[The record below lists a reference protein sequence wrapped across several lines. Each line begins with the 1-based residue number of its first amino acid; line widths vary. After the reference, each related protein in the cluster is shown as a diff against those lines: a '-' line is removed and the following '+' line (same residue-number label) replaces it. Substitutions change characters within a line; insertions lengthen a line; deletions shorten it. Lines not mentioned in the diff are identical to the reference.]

1 MGPMDVLISCRPG
14 HVRWLS
20 CAALTVTLLGC
31 AGRPEPVV
39 LQVSGRANATPSIAA
54 SGNFVSVVWGAS
66 TDAGVTDVYASVS
79 RDGGRSFSTPVRVN
93 DVEGAARLNGE
104 QPPRL
109 ALLDRQALDPVVTVV
124 WTASGARGT
133 RLLQSRSED
142 GGRSFGP
149 ASGVPGADA
158 AGNRGWEAI
167 AAAPSGRVGAVWLDH
182 RELAGDSTVATTH
195 VHHAGGEGAMDGV
208 ARAQKSKL
216 YFAPL
221 DGMTAPQAIT
231 GGVCYCCK
239 TTLAAT
245 PDGSFYAAWRHVYP
259 GNIRDIAFT
268 LSRDNGATFAS
279 PVRVSD
285 DGWALDGCP
294 ENGPAM
300 AIDAEQRVHV
310 AWPTLVASTES
321 GREPTLALFYAMSH
335 DGRTFTPRQRIPTV
349 DVPRHVQM
357 AIAPGGAV
365 VVTWDEGAQGIR
377 RVAFA
382 HGIPDA
388 NHRVA
393 FERQVANG
401 ADPAT
406 YPTLASSQD
415 GVLAAWTRGDPS
427 DSVIGVERLPL
438 NGR

>member
-1 MGPMDVLISCRPG
+1 MKDFTSRRSAIPG
-14 HVRWLS
+14 LAA
-20 CAALTVTLLGC
+20 CACLAMAFVACSGT
-31 AGRPEPVV
+31 PEPVQ
-39 LQVSGRANATPSIAA
+39 LGIGGRANATPSIAA
-54 SGNFVSVVWGAS
+54 SGNFVSVAWGAS
-66 TDAGVTDVYASVS
+66 TDEGVTDVYASVS
-79 RDGGRSFSTPVRVN
+79 RDGARTFSTPVRVN

-109 ALLDRQALDPVVTVV
+109 ALIDRQGQDPVVTVV
-124 WTASGARGT
+124 WTAKGENGT

-142 GGRSFGP
+142 GGRSFVP
-149 ASGVPGADA
+149 ASVVPGTDI

-167 AAAPSGRVGAVWLDH
+167 AVAPGGRVGAVWLDH
-182 RELAGDSTVATTH
+182 REMAASSDVASAPH
-195 VHHAGGEGAMDGV
+195 VHGAGEEGDGA
-208 ARAQKSKL
+208 ARAQMSKL

-221 DGMTAPQAIT
+221 DASSAPQIIT

-239 TTLAAT
+239 TTVAAG

-268 LSRDNGATFAS
+268 VSPDGGRTFAT
-279 PVRVSD
+279 PIRVSD
-285 DGWALDGCP
+285 DGWVLNGCP

-300 AIDAEQRVHV
+300 ALDAQQRIHL
-310 AWPTLVASTES
+310 AWPTLMGQADSA
-321 GREPTLALFYAMSH
+321 GEPTLALFYAMSR

-357 AIAPGGAV
+357 AIAPSGAV

-382 HGIPDA
+382 HGIPDG
-388 NHRVA
+388 NHRVT

-401 ADPAT
+401 TAPAT
-406 YPTLASSQD
+406 YPTLASTGA
-415 GVLAAWTRGDPS
+415 GVLAAWTRGGPT
-427 DSVIGVERLPL
+427 DSVISVERLPL